1 MHILRCQEQLTWP
14 QCDTAFPPDV
24 TLLLMEEKT
33 RHRSRCPLINEE
45 SKNPHC
51 LTSRSQYKSCVLNRI
66 DLRGHMISIRS
77 QSNPRAEVK
86 LEFHFWIS
94 ETFLKIY
101 LILEAGILFLFWG
114 WRNGIVLFYFCL
126 ELFFP
131 WKPPLCHSPIFWRG
145 AISKVFT
152 TFHAHPTLNN
162 CLYVPFI
169 VTSETR
175 WRNQGFALERINFF
189 ITLILTHIL
198 FPTCSKKTIQIF
210 PSQDNIFN
218 SFCVF
223 PIFGCFCINRLI

>member
-1 MHILRCQEQLTWP
+1 
-14 QCDTAFPPDV
+14 
-24 TLLLMEEKT
+24 
-33 RHRSRCPLINEE
+33 
-45 SKNPHC
+45 
-51 LTSRSQYKSCVLNRI
+51 
-66 DLRGHMISIRS
+66 MISIRS

-86 LEFHFWIS
+86 LGFHFWIS

-101 LILEAGILFLFWG
+101 LILESGILFLWG
-114 WRNGIVLFYFCL
+114 GGGCCFYF
-126 ELFFP
+126 LFAWNRLSL

-145 AISKVFT
+145 VISKVFT

-162 CLYVPFI
+162 CLHVPFI